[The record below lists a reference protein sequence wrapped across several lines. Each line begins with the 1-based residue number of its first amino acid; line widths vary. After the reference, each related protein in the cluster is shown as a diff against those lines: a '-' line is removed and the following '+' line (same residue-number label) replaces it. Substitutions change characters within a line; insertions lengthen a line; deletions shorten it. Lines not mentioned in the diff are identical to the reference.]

1 MVRRFVFRTATGW
14 WIVPIGLICRRSPL
28 LGLAEGKGTGTIEEG
43 TRNFHAATLLNCAST
58 DCESHQHPGLL
69 AHRRRFPVPPHSPTH

>member
-1 MVRRFVFRTATGW
+1 MFHGMTGSEQRTHVVHSGSVKQGYTGTGQYMVRRFVFRTATGW

-43 TRNFHAATLLNCAST
+43 TRNFHAAT
-58 DCESHQHPGLL
+58 
-69 AHRRRFPVPPHSPTH
+69 